1 MVAKYVGKVS
11 PQQIYPVKNSKK
23 TLESLKTVGIAL
35 SPNQARELSDLLLR
49 AHTGECNTN
58 SVIDL
63 TAFRG
68 QKMVTVT
75 RR

>member
-1 MVAKYVGKVS
+1 MVTEYEGNIKC
-11 PQQIYPVKNSKK
+11 QQIYPVKNSNK
-23 TLESLKTVGIAL
+23 TLGSLITVGIAL
-35 SPNQARELSDLLLR
+35 SPNQARELSDLLRGL
-49 AHTGECNTN
+49 TEECNTN

-68 QKMVTVT
+68 QNMVTVT